1 MKKSKKAE
9 EKDPSPMTK
18 KPVEYTVRIG
28 NHLYQ
33 RINKHMRLLK
43 NLKNETSKQKWIKE
57 AISEKLK
64 VDETSDENL
73 GDRFLHLKFEI
84 ELWHEVQKKIEI
96 LKTFYTSI
104 SKKQWIEEAIYE
116 KLDREEQD
124 SKDLLKDM
132 IKKAS
137 EVQNSASK

>member
-1 MKKSKKAE
+1 MKKKLNKT
-9 EKDPSPMTK
+9 EKIDSSSTIK

-43 NLKNETSKQKWIKE
+43 NIRRDNSKQKWIQE
-57 AISEKLK
+57 AIREKLK
-64 VDETSDENL
+64 EDEISNENL
-73 GDRFLHLKFEI
+73 GDRFLHLKFDMDLWQEI
-84 ELWHEVQKKIEI
+84 QKKIEI
-96 LKTFYTSI
+96 LKAFYTSI

-116 KLDREEQD
+116 KLDREEQN
-124 SKDLLKDM
+124 SKDLIKDM

-137 EVQNSASK
+137 ET